1 MQHKIIH
8 HTHVRQHAHT
18 QECTHTNLKELFS
31 RNSQGEIKKY
41 LIRCEY
47 CYLIPYQITTERS
60 KQDEKRQHKHT
71 HTLALFIKPSKTCTT
86 QPTIKCPIHFLV
98 LYRK

>member
-71 HTLALFIKPSKTCTT
+71 HTLLPYSSNPQKPVQHS
-86 QPTIKCPIHFLV
+86 PP
-98 LYRK
+98 